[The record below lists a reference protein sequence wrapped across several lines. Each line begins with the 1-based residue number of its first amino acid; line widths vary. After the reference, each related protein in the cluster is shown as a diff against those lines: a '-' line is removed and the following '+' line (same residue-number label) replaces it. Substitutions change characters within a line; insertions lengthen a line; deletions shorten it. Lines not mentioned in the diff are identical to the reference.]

1 MDEDQG
7 AGSGVGS
14 ADADVVQAAG
24 HSQRDGAGLIDAV
37 VRTRSWVSVRVP
49 GFALGRAW

>member
-1 MDEDQG
+1 VPI
-7 AGSGVGS
+7 AGSGLGS

-37 VRTRSWVSVRVP
+37 GADAVVVSVRVP